1 MNPPKS
7 TEIVF
12 ALTLLLLSCSKQEQ
26 KPIDLLTFPL
36 KGEVVAIDT
45 VAHRLTVSHEEIP
58 NYMDAMTM
66 PFKVKNLNLMR
77 SVHIGDSIQAVLAVS
92 RTESWLDTFT
102 VVGKGEPPNPT
113 LTEGTILARM
123 FKEGETLPS
132 VELTNQDGK
141 KIYINNFR
149 GKVLALTFIYT
160 RCPLPD
166 FCIRMTNYF
175 SRVQKMLSTDK
186 SLDGKWHLLS
196 ISFDPKVDSPRV
208 LRNYGK
214 SYNADFTSWDFLTA
228 DKATISTLTDG
239 FGLSVADD
247 EGGLL
252 QHTLRTAILD
262 RDGKIVKIIKGNEW
276 TPDEVV
282 GEIKKLT
289 IVD

>member
-186 SLDGKWHLLS
+186 SLEGKWHLLS

>member
-196 ISFDPKVDSPRV
+196 ISFDPKVDSPMV

>member
-45 VAHRLTVSHEEIP
+45 VTHRLTVSHEEIP

-196 ISFDPKVDSPRV
+196 ISFDPKVDSPMV